1 MNQLH
6 KFPKNDY
13 YTGMWLAVLGV
24 IILSPDSLLIRLISV
39 DSWTLLFW
47 RGFLSSLA
55 FAVFLFL
62 TRRLTAH
69 QLICGVGFYGI
80 CVAILMA
87 GSSVLFVHSI
97 RLTAVSNTLVIL
109 SAAPLFAGVMSRVF
123 LNEHIATRTWY
134 GVVIVVV
141 GMAVIFS
148 GGLTTGRFLGDVCAL
163 GTAFTFAATF
173 VVLRRARNI
182 NILPTIMLMGLLI
195 SASVAPLASP
205 FSIDLSSF
213 VYLLLLGLL
222 VLPIAYSLLFLAPRY
237 LPAPDIALVTMLEAL
252 LGPFWV
258 WLVFTEIPTTET
270 FLGGFLILGTLV
282 TLTLLGVSHRDQP

>member
-6 KFPKNDY
+6 EFRKNDY
-13 YTGMWLAVLGV
+13 YKGMYLAVLGV

-55 FAVFLFL
+55 FAVYLFL
-62 TRRLTAH
+62 TPRLTAR
-69 QLICGVGFYGI
+69 QLVHGVGFLGI

-87 GSSVLFVHSI
+87 GSSILFVHSI

-109 SAAPLFAGVMSRVF
+109 SAAPLFAGIMSRVF
-123 LNEHIATRTWY
+123 LHENIAPRTWF

-141 GMAVIFS
+141 GMAV
-148 GGLTTGRFLGDVCAL
+148 RFLGDLCAL

-182 NILPTIMLMGLLI
+182 NILSTIMLMGILI
-195 SASVAPLASP
+195 GVGVTPLATP

-213 VYLLLLGLL
+213 AYLLLLGLV
-222 VLPIAYSLLFLAPRY
+222 VLPIAYSLLFIAPRY
-237 LPAPDIALVTMLEAL
+237 LPAPDIALVTLLEAL
-252 LGPFWV
+252 LGPLWV

-282 TLTLLGVSHRDQP
+282 ILTLVGVSQRFQS